1 MTAGA
6 SGTPQCGITPI
17 LASGTTGSFTGN
29 AADGLWVWGAQFET
43 GTLIPTSYI
52 PTTTGSVTR
61 NADVIS
67 VSGAVSG
74 SIGQQSGTIYCE
86 FQFNAPTIAT
96 AGVFSIEST
105 NNANRVILWHNS
117 STNSLAVALRA
128 NNSIIFNGSIGT
140 LVNGGYYKIAIGY
153 SSGNSKVYLNGNSTA
168 VVTDTSAYTMA
179 AALNRVAL
187 GNYENSASNLT
198 ISRIRSFALYAER
211 LTDAEMIALTT

>member
-1 MTAGA
+1 MAV
-6 SGTPQCGITPI
+6 SGDVIEVD
-17 LASGTTGSFTGN
+17 FTQGEVGPV
-29 AADGLWVWGAQFET
+29 A
-43 GTLIPTSYI
+43 TSPI
-52 PTTTGSVTR
+52 PTTAGTGSR
-61 NADVIS
+61 SADVVS

-86 FQFNAPTIAT
+86 FQFNTPTIAT

-211 LTDAEMIALTT
+211 LTDSEMIALTT